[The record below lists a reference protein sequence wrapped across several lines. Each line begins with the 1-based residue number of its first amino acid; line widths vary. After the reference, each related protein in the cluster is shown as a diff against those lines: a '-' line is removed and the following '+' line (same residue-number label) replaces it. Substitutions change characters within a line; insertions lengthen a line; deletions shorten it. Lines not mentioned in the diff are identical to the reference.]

1 MDYLLTTSGRGSDS
15 GNDDDDDGAYD
26 DDDSLTV
33 AKKAAYA
40 TAKAVCGRRFKSIQ
54 AALRDAEFA
63 GADPTL
69 ASAYL
74 KTLSSNETLATMALQ
89 AEERR
94 KDAEVKAF
102 LLKTE
107 NKRESMAWLESQFQK
122 LSAIADSTFLHTSD
136 AVLAEYQWI
145 FALATLPDRRTWAF
159 KLMTSVYS
167 SLLADTPHGK
177 LVMGGAELLEIT
189 RRIFGTSYCL
199 RSIRNCVLE
208 GIKEPRQLGRE
219 PNFPCEL
226 EARLFQFVA
235 KLRSLLYPVYPSTV
249 IDYAKRLLSGT
260 PHCLAYAKKVN
271 GEYVPCEHGGV
282 EWDEVALRNWFYRRF
297 IGDRKGEGARTGNQV
312 ILDVARARWQNYA
325 AMRPYYMCHV
335 DALICEGIAKRNP
348 TYIESDLDESGQP
361 REPIAFWIETEMWRA
376 ISFDESRL
384 DDATHGEGG
393 RRKARTERIVRCCA
407 SDDGEVAGKKGSSYS
422 ASLVGGSNAKGE
434 PIPCRLVL
442 ACKMPPKQSIF
453 AAGPVALVN
462 GQRFPT
468 TGGHNEKGSVDTD
481 EAIAFLRESVLP
493 MFAAHGGLRADRR
506 GVLVCD
512 GVGTHMT
519 TEFIDFC
526 SMNFIT
532 LVLRT
537 PNCSAIQQFE
547 DLVNFWELKNAKGGI
562 NWYTLKQQALDI
574 VTAKINRTG
583 GLTHELQIRLLKPC
597 WEVAFSE
604 YNNLK
609 AWRLGG
615 FAREGIRLTPLW
627 TQKHKEGGCVVEG
640 RARSAKERRLEEA
653 HKMGLLKEPD
663 HVRALVAPWQ
673 LPKGE
678 DRISKLLGLDD
689 TLDREEG
696 EGEGE
701 DAAETLHSTRLLNAE
716 ASRLGVPLTSEPYAK
731 LRRFSD
737 SLSEL
742 KHALLPAVKAKMDEL
757 LPDVQW
763 KLKDVG
769 KVYLARH
776 LAEEFNKHK
785 MFLKGPDGTLIEKP
799 HRFDAYPKLT
809 PALQK
814 VYIDTFGQLSAAAA
828 ADTAQEVTKLPITAD
843 MPQEVTKLPVKA
855 FREGRPSKRSRPAET
870 RLDDTWSFGDGADIG
885 SSSTEPAPYPLP
897 LPGLAHTCP
906 FADIVGVSSRPISH
920 ERRLMIS
927 SDPRSMLTNC
937 ARRWPARQ
945 PLRPRQKAA
954 DSGTGEGGEGTDE
967 ASTAAC
973 GKHGLGRGAAV
984 DASTRA
990 RAARGARSADGSRLR
1005 HGRGRR
1011 EHRRG
1016 EHGQH
1021 GRGGRRGRRKHGRG
1035 HHAVLVGRCK
1045 HRRS

>member
-1 MDYLLTTSGRGSDS
+1 M
-15 GNDDDDDGAYD
+15 
-26 DDDSLTV
+26 
-33 AKKAAYA
+33 
-40 TAKAVCGRRFKSIQ
+40 
-54 AALRDAEFA
+54 
-63 GADPTL
+63 
-69 ASAYL
+69 
-74 KTLSSNETLATMALQ
+74 
-89 AEERR
+89 
-94 KDAEVKAF
+94 
-102 LLKTE
+102 
-107 NKRESMAWLESQFQK
+107 
-122 LSAIADSTFLHTSD
+122 
-136 AVLAEYQWI
+136 
-145 FALATLPDRRTWAF
+145 
-159 KLMTSVYS
+159 
-167 SLLADTPHGK
+167 
-177 LVMGGAELLEIT
+177 
-189 RRIFGTSYCL
+189 
-199 RSIRNCVLE
+199 
-208 GIKEPRQLGRE
+208 
-219 PNFPCEL
+219 
-226 EARLFQFVA
+226 
-235 KLRSLLYPVYPSTV
+235 
-249 IDYAKRLLSGT
+249 
-260 PHCLAYAKKVN
+260 
-271 GEYVPCEHGGV
+271 
-282 EWDEVALRNWFYRRF
+282 
-297 IGDRKGEGARTGNQV
+297 
-312 ILDVARARWQNYA
+312 
-325 AMRPYYMCHV
+325 
-335 DALICEGIAKRNP
+335 
-348 TYIESDLDESGQP
+348 
-361 REPIAFWIETEMWRA
+361 
-376 ISFDESRL
+376 
-384 DDATHGEGG
+384 
-393 RRKARTERIVRCCA
+393 
-407 SDDGEVAGKKGSSYS
+407 
-422 ASLVGGSNAKGE
+422 
-434 PIPCRLVL
+434 
-442 ACKMPPKQSIF
+442 
-453 AAGPVALVN
+453 
-462 GQRFPT
+462 
-468 TGGHNEKGSVDTD
+468 
-481 EAIAFLRESVLP
+481 
-493 MFAAHGGLRADRR
+493 
-506 GVLVCD
+506 
-512 GVGTHMT
+512 
-519 TEFIDFC
+519 
-526 SMNFIT
+526 
-532 LVLRT
+532 
-537 PNCSAIQQFE
+537 
-547 DLVNFWELKNAKGGI
+547 
-562 NWYTLKQQALDI
+562 
-574 VTAKINRTG
+574 
-583 GLTHELQIRLLKPC
+583 
-597 WEVAFSE
+597 
-604 YNNLK
+604 
-609 AWRLGG
+609 
-615 FAREGIRLTPLW
+615 
-627 TQKHKEGGCVVEG
+627 EG

-742 KHALLPAVKAKMDEL
+742 SASICFSLSASSENVLSDAAPLLVFAEHALLPAVKAKMDEL